1 MKPKYERVKNKKK
14 LSKPLLIAIIVGGAL
29 FIAATVIFCVLWYN
43 AIFNEQTLTIALMI
57 VIILAIIGI
66 TGITWKLRK

>member
-14 LSKPLLIAIIVGGAL
+14 LSKPLLIAIILGGAL
-29 FIAATVIFCVLWYN
+29 FVVATVIFCVLWYN